1 MNNRFP
7 TDGNYKLWVLLHQV
21 KDIIFRAREKEL
33 RLYGIT
39 PMEAAVLFVLF
50 NMFGGESSASKIS
63 EVILRKPHT
72 TAGYISRMERDGLVT
87 KSKDKNQE
95 GIKIIKITQ
104 KGKQAFINST
114 KRESINKILSCLSKE
129 EHQQLWSILEKLRE
143 SGLNSLH
150 SVERLPFP

>member
-1 MNNRFP
+1 MNNRFS

-39 PMEAAVLFVLF
+39 PMEAATLFVLF
-50 NMFGGESSASKIS
+50 KMLGGKSSANKIS

-72 TAGYISRMERDGLVT
+72 VAGYISRMERDGLVT

-95 GIKIIKITQ
+95 GIKIIQTTQ
-104 KGKQAFINST
+104 KGKQVYTQST
-114 KRESINKILSCLSKE
+114 KRESINKILSCLSEE

-143 SGLNSLH
+143 SGLNNLP

>member
-1 MNNRFP
+1 MNNHFP
-7 TDGNYKLWVLLHQV
+7 TDGNYKLWVMLHQV

-39 PMEAAVLFVLF
+39 PMGAAVLFILF
-50 NMFGGESSASKIS
+50 NILGGKSSANKIS

-72 TAGYISRMERDGLVT
+72 VAGYISRMERDGLVT

-95 GIKIIKITQ
+95 GIKIIKITP
-104 KGKQAFINST
+104 KGKKAYTQST
-114 KRESINKILSCLSKE
+114 KRESINKILSCLSEE

-143 SGLNSLH
+143 SGLNELH
-150 SVERLPFP
+150 AVERLPFP

>member
-1 MNNRFP
+1 MQKKFSDDR
-7 TDGNYKLWVLLHQV
+7 DYSLWVLLHQV

-39 PMEAAVLFVLF
+39 PMEAATLFILI
-50 NMFGGESSASKIS
+50 NMFGGKSSTNKIS
-63 EVILRKPHT
+63 EVILKKPHT
-72 TAGYISRMERDGLVT
+72 VAGYISRMERDGLVT

-104 KGKQAFINST
+104 KGKRAFINST

-129 EHQQLWSILEKLRE
+129 EHQQLKSILEKLRE